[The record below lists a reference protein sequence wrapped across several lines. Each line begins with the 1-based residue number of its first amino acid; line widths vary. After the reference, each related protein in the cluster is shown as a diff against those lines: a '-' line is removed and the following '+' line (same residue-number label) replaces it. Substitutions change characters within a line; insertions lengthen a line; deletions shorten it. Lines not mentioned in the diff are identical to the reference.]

1 MLPAVGYS
9 SPNQSHFTSR
19 HYWEVGETNPAGRI
33 GWLGRYLDQ
42 HGSGGQPAAGPGARL
57 QPGAVARHGT
67 NPVAAV
73 SAPDQYTSRP
83 PGSARPIT
91 APMLDGVRRPRGLA
105 TSDPQLQYARGATAA
120 SAKLREDLAG
130 LGAISV
136 PPAYPST
143 TPSPAA
149 WPGLAAMLSAGL
161 PLKCVALEASGGYD
175 THSDQEGSLPGN
187 IAVVSQTLNAFQRDL
202 EQRGQAGRVL
212 TLVWSEF
219 GRRPEENG
227 SGTDHGAAGIGM
239 LIGSRAGARWSAA
252 SRASSRARG
261 AGSTAQGNL
270 RATSDFRGVY
280 RTLIEDWFNVSADPI
295 IPDAASFQKYSLV
308 S

>member
-1 MLPAVGYS
+1 M
-9 SPNQSHFTSR
+9 
-19 HYWEVGETNPAGRI
+19 GETNPAGRI

-42 HGSGGQPAAGPGARL
+42 HGSANNPL
-57 QPGAVARHGT
+57 QGLALDYSLAPSLATGT

-73 SAPDQYTSRP
+73 SAPDQYTF
-83 PGSARPIT
+83 SAAGVSSPIT
-91 APMLDGVRRPRGLA
+91 APMLNGFGELGGLA

-130 LGAISV
+130 LGPISV
-136 PPAYPST
+136 PPAYPANNSF
-143 TPSPAA
+143 ARRMA
-149 WPGLAAMLSAGL
+149 GLATMLSAGL

-227 SGTDHGAAGIGM
+227 SGTDHGAAGVGM
-239 LIGSRAGARWSAA
+239 LIGSRAGGQMVGGFPGLQS
-252 SRASSRARG
+252 G
-261 AGSTAQGNL
+261 AGGGLDGQGNL

-295 IPDAASFQKYSLV
+295 IPNAASFQKYSLV